1 MYPCTYIVQL
11 DPVIVWILCLVVL
24 VELEIEQFT
33 WITHVRHLSL
43 CFSSQTH
50 THTSANRGKH
60 FALPYVR
67 YEICCCFCCCSAETI
82 RKQPDGQRDA
92 GWQWRWWRCTF
103 LDCVLRFSVLLF
115 FFLTGAGA
123 LSVAP
128 KVICLLVNRIWMEES
143 EAQQQSQQRSAN
155 ATATQCQYT
164 HTHTRRRRDHETY
177 TEAHESC

>member
-67 YEICCCFCCCSAETI
+67 YEICCCFCCALLKQYGNSPTDSET
-82 RKQPDGQRDA
+82 RVDSDGDE
-92 GWQWRWWRCTF
+92 
-103 LDCVLRFSVLLF
+103 DVLSWIAFCDFRFCF
-115 FFLTGAGA
+115 FFRTGAGA